1 MTPSCIIFIVFAS
14 VHNLLYSI
22 TELVPYFDQN
32 PVSYVSYPTINDA
45 YLKFSIEM
53 SFKPQATEG

>member
-1 MTPSCIIFIVFAS
+1 M
-14 VHNLLYSI
+14 

-45 YLKFSIEM
+45 YLTFDIEM
-53 SFKPQATEG
+53 SFKPSATEGQY